1 MNCEE
6 LIESLWRKAEENIA
20 LIAQDANVDAERI
33 KSDMH
38 LKINHI
44 REESQRLCSS
54 EAEKRTHDVLAE
66 AEKKAQTMCISGI
79 RLLSDRL
86 YRIACSALPLLRN
99 QDYQRTF
106 TDLASELPLLTWK
119 KVRVNNDDVDAAHA
133 HFPEA
138 EVIADPEI
146 SGGIDAETE
155 GRKIRIINTFN
166 KRLERAWEE
175 ILPDLMKEDYGSL

>member
-106 TDLASELPLLTWK
+106 RNLAAEMPPLAWK
-119 KVRVNNDDVDAAHA
+119 TVRVNTDDVEAVRE

-138 EVIADPEI
+138 EIVADPEI

-155 GRKIRIINTFN
+155 NGKIRVINTFN

-175 ILPDLMKEDYGSL
+175 IIPNLIKEDYETL